1 MDYSRIGKK
10 QEISEEGVIYDKG
23 SVYEQLHKL
32 TDKRKAR
39 GKRYS
44 LTTVLMII
52 MLAKICGANTPTEI
66 AEWGNHHREELECL
80 LQVKLKRSPER
91 STYRRVLAYQ
101 VYESEIERL
110 VREYNQQGECGH
122 IYALDGKALRGMLKR
137 EDGTSEYALSVYD
150 VMAGKTLSQVQVG
163 SKENEITK
171 APEAIRLA
179 KIKGKVVTGDAL
191 HTQQRL
197 SREILAEQGNYL
209 FPVKENQPRLYKN
222 IQALFAPEY
231 PRPGFGKIQMDFLT
245 TQKINKGHG
254 RIEKRTLTT
263 SEMLNSYAGWPG
275 LAQVYRLEREIQ
287 WRRAGRCYRT
297 SCEVEFGITSLA
309 RSQADPSR
317 LLDIRR
323 AHWGIET
330 GSHYRRDVTLKEDAT
345 RLTIGDGGKVLA
357 NIHNLVL
364 ALIRQAGFLNAAQ
377 ARRYFAAH
385 LSKAFAILVTPFPS

>member
-1 MDYSRIGKK
+1 MDYSRIGNG
-10 QEISEEGVIYDKG
+10 QEISEDGVIYDKG
-23 SVYEQLHKL
+23 SVYERLHTL

-52 MLAKICGANTPTEI
+52 MLAKISGANTPTEI
-66 AEWGNHHREELECL
+66 AEWGNHHRKELECL
-80 LQVKLKRSPER
+80 LQVKLKRSPEK

-101 VYESEIERL
+101 VYECEIERL
-110 VREYNQQGECGH
+110 VREYNQQGEQGD
-122 IYALDGKALRGMLKR
+122 IYALDGKALRGMSKR

-150 VMAGKTLSQVQVG
+150 VKTGKTLSQVQVG
-163 SKENEITK
+163 SKENEITR
-171 APEAIRLA
+171 APEAIRMA
-179 KIKGKVVTGDAL
+179 KIKGKVLTSDAL

-197 SREILAEQGNYL
+197 SRQILVEQGDYL

-222 IQALFAPEY
+222 ILALFAPEY
-231 PRPGFGKIQMDFLT
+231 PRPGFGKIQTDFLSA
-245 TQKINKGHG
+245 QKVNKGHG

-287 WRRAGRCYRT
+287 WRRGGRCYRT
-297 SCEVEFGITSLA
+297 SCEVEYGITSLT

-323 AHWGIET
+323 SHWGIET
-330 GSHYRRDVTLKEDAT
+330 GSHYRRDVTLKEDAP
-345 RLTIGDGGKVLA
+345 A
-357 NIHNLVL
+357 
-364 ALIRQAGFLNAAQ
+364 
-377 ARRYFAAH
+377 
-385 LSKAFAILVTPFPS
+385 